1 VAFQLQP
8 VQQLRPEPGTA
19 VAATLH
25 QLKLKALQSL
35 ASNRN
40 QHPSTE
46 SIQQVVE
53 ACQLSSRADCCAIC
67 SLRPDFDVLASKGL
81 VETPLKSLGVRA
93 ALAALCER
101 AASENEVIRIAD
113 VQLYSGGHRDLSEV
127 VALGCRSA
135 LVVPIVRDLRA
146 VGAVIL
152 LFSTRMKVDESITS
166 FLEAATALLSTNS
179 MFGNTEALPDSAQLK
194 LNQRN
199 TTGIVLLGA
208 SVAHQ
213 LEGPV
218 GALDLQL
225 EEQRRLM
232 TELRALTDASDN
244 EVWGTLTEL
253 AELTDEISAAVSRI
267 RETTQQL
274 TQLGNQQPKR
284 EAFDVAHVAREAVA
298 ILRPA
303 LEAQGIVLETRLE
316 PGGVV
321 CIQRDAVLQVVLD
334 LVTIA
339 AELGEG
345 VSCSP
350 PHVSVSTSLEGDQ
363 IVLSVED
370 VGPALDYVA
379 MRNIHDHPSS
389 GSIPDG
395 RRRLVLRLAGD
406 VAAAHGGHVEVLAR
420 EEGGSSYRLVLPLAN
435 AAKCNPV
442 SVPLLS
448 SSVET
453 SPANVHDVLIV
464 DDDPIFS
471 RSARRALLPHRVH
484 ESATASEAAF
494 QLLQP
499 QYAPSLVI
507 CDLMLPGSDGTDL
520 HARVRD
526 ARPEL
531 ARRFL
536 FVTGGT
542 LSQVTADYIRD
553 SGCCAF
559 QKPFDFTRLR
569 RRLSRCTVEAL
580 SADPIA
586 PLQVH
591 LLKPI
596 HP

>member
-1 VAFQLQP
+1 
-8 VQQLRPEPGTA
+8 

-25 QLKLKALQSL
+25 QLKLKTLQSL
-35 ASNRN
+35 ASKKN
-40 QHPSTE
+40 HFPSTE
-46 SIQQVVE
+46 SIHQVVK
-53 ACQLSSRADCCAIC
+53 ACQLSTRADGCTICA
-67 SLRPDFDVLASKGL
+67 LQPDFDVLASSGL
-81 VETPLKSLGVRA
+81 IETPVLSLGLRA

-101 AASENEVIRIAD
+101 VSSENEVLRIAD
-113 VQLYSGGHRDLSEV
+113 VQHYSSGHRNLSEI

-135 LVVPIVRDLRA
+135 LVVPIVRGPR
-146 VGAVIL
+146 VMGALVL
-152 LFSTRMKVDESITS
+152 LCSTRMKVDEANTS
-166 FLEAATALLSTNS
+166 FIEAASALLSTNS
-179 MFGNTEALPDSAQLK
+179 MFGNADATPDSTQLK
-194 LNQRN
+194 PNQRS

-218 GALDLQL
+218 SALDLQL

-274 TQLGNQQPKR
+274 TQLGNRQPKR

-303 LEAQGIVLETRLE
+303 LEAQGIVLVTRLDS
-316 PGGVV
+316 GGVV

-345 VSCSP
+345 VNRS
-350 PHVSVSTSLEGDQ
+350 PHVSVSTSMERDHV
-363 IVLSVED
+363 VLSVED
-370 VGPALDYVA
+370 VGPALDDVA
-379 MRNIHDHPSS
+379 MRDIHDHPFS

-420 EEGGSSYRLVLPLAN
+420 EEGGSSYRLVLPLLS
-435 AAKCNPV
+435 AASCTPV
-442 SVPLLS
+442 SVPLMGSGIELS
-448 SSVET
+448 PT
-453 SPANVHDVLIV
+453 NVHDVLIV

-471 RSARRALLPHRVH
+471 RSARRALRPHRVH

-499 QYAPSLVI
+499 RYAPSLVV

-542 LSQVTADYIRD
+542 LSKATADYIRD

-559 QKPFDFTRLR
+559 QKPFDFARLCR
-569 RRLSRCTVEAL
+569 QLSRCTIEAL

-586 PLQVH
+586 PLQIH